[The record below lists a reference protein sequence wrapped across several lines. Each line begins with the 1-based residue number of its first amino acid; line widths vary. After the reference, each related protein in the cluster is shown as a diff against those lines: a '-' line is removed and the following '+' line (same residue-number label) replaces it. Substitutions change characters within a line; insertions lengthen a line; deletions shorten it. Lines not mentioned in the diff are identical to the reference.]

1 MKRRSDDVV
10 CGKCRRLRYKFS
22 ARQCPHEAVQ
32 RVYGEGCYI
41 CMYCCAKC
49 KHNYRGEWGGQR
61 CDLWKGNKDD
71 GTEKKRGVR

>member
-1 MKRRSDDVV
+1 MKRKDDVV
-10 CGKCRRLRYKFS
+10 CAKCHRLRYSFS

-49 KHNYRGEWGGQR
+49 KHSYKGEWGGQR
-61 CDLWKGNKDD
+61 CDLWKG
-71 GTEKKRGVR
+71 KKND